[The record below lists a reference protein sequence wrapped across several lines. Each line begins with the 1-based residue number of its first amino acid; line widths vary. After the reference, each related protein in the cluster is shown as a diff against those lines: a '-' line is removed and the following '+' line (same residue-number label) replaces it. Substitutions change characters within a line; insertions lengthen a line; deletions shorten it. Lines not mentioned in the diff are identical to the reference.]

1 MKQYERVTFSQAQ
14 QVLQHA
20 VDFLDH
26 VADMLAELD
35 DGEAPERVRLL
46 LESFETEQRALKGAM
61 ERYREDAPERVLNTY
76 TQYAVELP
84 GELGGP
90 ELPLTTLKVT
100 QWLQSLNRHVAELF
114 HELAEST
121 GSDEVRTAFAGL
133 ADQMMSHERKLS
145 KEYQRF
151 EDV

>member
-14 QVLQHA
+14 EVLEHA

-26 VADMLAELD
+26 VAGMLDELN
-35 DGEAPERVRLL
+35 DGEPPERVRLL

-61 ERYREDAPERVLNTY
+61 ERYLEDAPARVLNTY

-90 ELPLTTLKVT
+90 ERPLTTLRVT

-114 HELAEST
+114 RELADST
-121 GSDEVRTAFAGL
+121 GSEEVRKAFGGL
-133 ADQMMSHERKLS
+133 ADQILSHERKLS

-151 EDV
+151 EDL